1 VQAPPWAT
9 TVQADHDAIS
19 RWQPR
24 ETSGRRSPFLRG
36 LWWILSTVGIGLGV
50 VAVIVFIVSGLF

>member
-1 VQAPPWAT
+1 
-9 TVQADHDAIS
+9 VQADHDAIS

-24 ETSGRRSPFLRG
+24 ETNGRRSPFLRG

-50 VAVIVFIVSGLF
+50 VAVIVLIVSGLF